1 MQPLQIEC
9 NEARRIPVHISIYT
23 NIFCIVLQNMDIC
36 QEKPST
42 KFGKKSR
49 QIPLQHSYRLSLN
62 PGKRIVSTNLHITSM
77 QRRALRGIRHVLIAE
92 SRSAHSREL
101 NGVFAYNP
109 ITTPCTPRHQARPHR
124 RESNGSLVEIEWRRE
139 LSL

>member
-1 MQPLQIEC
+1 MQSLQIEC

-49 QIPLQHSYRLSLN
+49 QIPLQHRYRLSLS

-77 QRRALRGIRHVLIAE
+77 QRRAPRDIKHVLIAE

-139 LSL
+139 LGL

>member
-1 MQPLQIEC
+1 MQPLKIEC

-42 KFGKKSR
+42 KFGKNR
-49 QIPLQHSYRLSLN
+49 QIPLQHRYRLSLN

-77 QRRALRGIRHVLIAE
+77 QRRAPRGISHVLIAE

-124 RESNGSLVEIEWRRE
+124 RKPLSSFARIERLARRN
-139 LSL
+139 

>member
-1 MQPLQIEC
+1 MQPLQIEY

-23 NIFCIVLQNMDIC
+23 NIFCMVLQNMDIC

-42 KFGKKSR
+42 KFGKNR
-49 QIPLQHSYRLSLN
+49 QIPLQHRYRLSLN

-77 QRRALRGIRHVLIAE
+77 QRRAPRDIRHVLIAE
-92 SRSAHSREL
+92 SRSVHSREL

-124 RESNGSLVEIEWRRE
+124 RESNGSLIEIEWRRE